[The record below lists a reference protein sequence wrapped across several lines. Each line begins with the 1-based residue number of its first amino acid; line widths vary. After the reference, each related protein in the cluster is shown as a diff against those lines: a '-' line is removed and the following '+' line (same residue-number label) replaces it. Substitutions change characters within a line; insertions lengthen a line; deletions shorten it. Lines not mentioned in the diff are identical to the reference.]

1 MFVLFTEMFVFF
13 TKTIVLFT
21 EMIVFFQE
29 KNPQGF
35 RNPEGLKS
43 FQEGKIKKGGSW

>member
-1 MFVLFTEMFVFF
+1 MLF
-13 TKTIVLFT
+13 TKTAVLFT

-35 RNPEGLKS
+35 KNPEGLKGLS
-43 FQEGKIKKGGSW
+43 GR